1 MPRRRI
7 HNEADAA
14 NFLADCANRANQ
26 GKIKSHELHAI
37 TSAIIAYGN
46 LLKQHRNTVSREHLK
61 RELDEILEH
70 FPIIRDHIR
79 RRRNSFRIPLV

>member
-46 LLKQHRNTVSREHLK
+46 LLKQHRNDAQSQAALWARGDVGVGR
-61 RELDEILEH
+61 
-70 FPIIRDHIR
+70 
-79 RRRNSFRIPLV
+79 